1 MKILLVE
8 DDSNKMRSIR
18 AELRRI
24 RPDATIV
31 EARSYQSGM
40 KHLMHESFDFVLLDM
55 SLPTFDIRQGEDGF
69 QVDAFAGRE
78 ILTEMDRK
86 GVSVST
92 AVITMFETFGE
103 GGDLMTLE
111 ELHKEL
117 AQKFPSVYRGA
128 IYYNSSEIKWKE
140 SLGKLLGAVR

>member
-1 MKILLVE
+1 MK
-8 DDSNKMRSIR
+8 
-18 AELRRI
+18 
-24 RPDATIV
+24 
-31 EARSYQSGM
+31 Q
-40 KHLMHESFDFVLLDM
+40 LMHDSFDFVLLDM

-86 GVSVST
+86 GVRVST

-103 GGDLMTLE
+103 GGDLMTLD

>member
-8 DDSNKMRSIR
+8 DDSNKMSSIR
-18 AELRRI
+18 AELHRV
-24 RPDATIV
+24 RPDAMV
-31 EARSYQSGM
+31 VGARSYQSGM
-40 KHLMHESFDFVLLDM
+40 KQLMHESFDFVLLDM
-55 SLPTFDIRQGEDGF
+55 SLPTFDIRPGEDGF

-78 ILTEMDRK
+78 ILTEMERK
-86 GVSVST
+86 GVRAST

-111 ELHKEL
+111 ELDKEL

-128 IYYNSSEIKWKE
+128 IYYNSSEINWKE
-140 SLGKLLGAVR
+140 SLSKFLGVVQ